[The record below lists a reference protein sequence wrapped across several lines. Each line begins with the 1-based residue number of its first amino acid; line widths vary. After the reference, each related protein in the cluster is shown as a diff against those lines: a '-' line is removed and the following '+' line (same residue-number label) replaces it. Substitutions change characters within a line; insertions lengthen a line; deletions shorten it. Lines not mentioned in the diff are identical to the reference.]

1 MQKKAVA
8 PKKLGSKTQ
17 KSLSSVASDESESVV
32 AQAVGETFGRS
43 WHESTKQRH
52 ELKLATEM
60 IHKMAEAI
68 AEIKPHIRTEKD
80 EEARILLKGFEE
92 GEERS
97 YAASPDDATF
107 SHLLEHVFGHGFH
120 GWQAG
125 NLIFQAQAKAGLRP
139 LIRGEAPLGRFDD
152 GYLGG
157 FMVSKLCEALA
168 SEDGGFFRVL
178 SHMIDCD
185 FSAPPKIRDL
195 VAYALNAMGRLE
207 RAGIPLTKKAV
218 RLAAEKDFATHELKQ
233 GGQIP
238 TPELIRRATDR
249 LTWDWKRIW
258 KKHPDFDRLL
268 QDPGGAP
275 RKRRKPGTK

>member
-80 EEARILLKGFEE
+80 EEARMLLKGFEE

-107 SHLLEHVFGHGFH
+107 SPLQEHVFGHGFH

-139 LIRGEAPLGRFDD
+139 LIRGEAPLGRFGD
-152 GYLGG
+152 GYL
-157 FMVSKLCEALA
+157 
-168 SEDGGFFRVL
+168 L